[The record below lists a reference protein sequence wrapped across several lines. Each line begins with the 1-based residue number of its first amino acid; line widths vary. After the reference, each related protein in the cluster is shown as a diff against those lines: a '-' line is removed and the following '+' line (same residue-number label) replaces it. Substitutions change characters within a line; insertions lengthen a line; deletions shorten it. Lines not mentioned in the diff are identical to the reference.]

1 MNSLA
6 QHLTPA
12 VLDGV
17 SSAAQS
23 ARVAANSGQALDADQ
38 TQAVIEQFEQMF
50 VRMMLKSMRSA
61 TQTLSADGGLGGG
74 GALGGSSGSN
84 SSYLEMF
91 DGQIAQRLVQ
101 GRGLG
106 LAELLRE
113 QLGLGTPARGA
124 DPVAAKPLP
133 APRAFAEPAMPPP
146 TDAKYQVVPRSGLRA
161 PVGTT
166 PGQASQVE
174 PVAPAKSQGLGQAFE
189 SASEFV
195 SSLLPLARQAARRLG
210 VSARGL
216 LSQMALETGWGRH
229 VPPTANGSSSNN
241 LFGIKAGTDWAGG
254 RTTLSTLEMDDGVL
268 RKTIAQFRVY
278 DSPAQSLEDYV
289 RLLERNPRYAEALGT
304 GEDIGAFARG
314 LQHGGYATDPAYAQ
328 KIESIANGKLST
340 LLDDLGVTP

>member
-6 QHLTPA
+6 QHLTPV

-17 SSAAQS
+17 SAAAQS
-23 ARVAANSGQALDADQ
+23 ARVAANSGRALDADQ
-38 TQAVIEQFEQMF
+38 AQAVIEQFEQMF

-74 GALGGSSGSN
+74 GALGGGAGAN
-84 SSYLEMF
+84 ASYLEMF

-106 LAELLRE
+106 IAELLRE
-113 QLGLGTPARGA
+113 QLGLGTPERGA
-124 DPVAAKPLP
+124 EPVSAKPLP
-133 APRAFAEPAMPPP
+133 ESRALGGASMPPP
-146 TDAKYQVVPRSGLRA
+146 IDPKYQVLPRPGLRA
-161 PVGTT
+161 PSGMSAM
-166 PGQASQVE
+166 QAPQGEAAVPSARE
-174 PVAPAKSQGLGQAFE
+174 AGPVFE

-210 VSARGL
+210 VSVRGL
-216 LSQMALETGWGRH
+216 LSQIALETGWGRH
-229 VPPTANGSSSNN
+229 VPPTADGASSHN

-254 RTTLSTLEMDDGVL
+254 RTTLSTLEMDHGVL

-278 DSPAQSLEDYV
+278 DSPMQSLDDYV

-304 GEDIGAFARG
+304 GEDVAAFARG
-314 LQHGGYATDPAYAQ
+314 LQSGGYATDPAYAQ
-328 KIESIANGKLST
+328 KIESIASGKLST